1 MKHNP
6 NARRGRNRG
15 GGGGGGNGGKRHVSV
30 RNQTFESNG
39 PDGKIRGTA
48 QQVLDRY
55 LALGRDAY
63 SAGDPIAAESFYQ
76 HAEHYFRLLHAAE
89 EAERNERI
97 RRGQLAE
104 ESGETGAMA
113 SPADPAPEDV
123 VIIVEHQAA
132 S

>member
-6 NARRGRNRG
+6 NARRGRNR
-15 GGGGGGNGGKRHVSV
+15 GGGNGGKRHVSV

-76 HAEHYFRLLHAAE
+76 HAEHYYRMLHAAE

-104 ESGETGAMA
+104 EGAEGQSAPPPPMEAGEDMA
-113 SPADPAPEDV
+113 
-123 VIIVEHQAA
+123 EHSVA